1 DALIASQIHQ
11 NQINQPT
18 RVIVVVFAFPVL
30 GGQIGRHWEQTLAH
44 LRRLNGSFVIVAPT
58 GNQNDP
64 ARRYPAALAVDH
76 PEVVGVG
83 SLNAAFDRSDFSN
96 YGTATDPWVTCSAV
110 GEDVASTFLHVDMEP
125 EEDEQPVWPPPP
137 PRRKPYDFATND
149 WAIWK
154 GTSFSTPKVAAAIAN
169 QLGAAGG

>member
-1 DALIASQIHQ
+1 M
-11 NQINQPT
+11 
-18 RVIVVVFAFPVL
+18 VL
-30 GGQIGRHWEQTLAH
+30 
-44 LRRLNGSFVIVAPT
+44 P
-58 GNQNDP
+58 
-64 ARRYPAALAVDH
+64 
-76 PEVVGVG
+76 
-83 SLNAAFDRSDFSN
+83 
-96 YGTATDPWVTCSAV
+96 VTCSAV

-169 QLGAAGG
+169 QLGAAGGDALAAWELVRRASGGVQRDDVGWVLDQL